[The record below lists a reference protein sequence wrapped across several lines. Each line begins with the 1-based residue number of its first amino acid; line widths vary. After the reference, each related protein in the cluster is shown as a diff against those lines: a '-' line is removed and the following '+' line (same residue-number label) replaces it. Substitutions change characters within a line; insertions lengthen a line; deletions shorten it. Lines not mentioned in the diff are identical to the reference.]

1 VAKNLFPNKVFKH
14 SFINAKSYNEV
25 YDVVTCLF
33 YLHTVPQYMRSKIIK
48 SAIEIATERV
58 VILDVSPEYTMEGET
73 LEINI
78 DDYIDNCRD
87 DLKMFREIVLMD
99 GLLNIWVLNKNEYT
113 DHVDYINKANV
124 EEKK

>member
-1 VAKNLFPNKVFKH
+1 
-14 SFINAKSYNEV
+14 
-25 YDVVTCLF
+25 
-33 YLHTVPQYMRSKIIK
+33 MRSKIIK

>member
-1 VAKNLFPNKVFKH
+1 
-14 SFINAKSYNEV
+14 
-25 YDVVTCLF
+25 
-33 YLHTVPQYMRSKIIK
+33 MRSKIIK

-124 EEKK
+124 EEKNDKNKKMGCGLSI